1 MRRALNGQGRV
12 ANDLY
17 APNDP
22 TFNHRLGP
30 RPHDPQRAA
39 TLLREAGH
47 EQLEVELVTTSG
59 PALASALVFAEQAKR
74 IGVGLKVRQVDQ
86 ATFDGPQHDQW
97 QLSTG
102 GTIGAPFLASAMHI
116 DAPFAVANKTHFN
129 DPQFSEL
136 FLQAMAQ
143 PDLAKRSALVHQAQQ
158 IQYERGGLLIWGYVN
173 LLDAF
178 SRQVGGAAAEQTLF
192 STWRFDNLWLRT

>member
-1 MRRALNGQGRV
+1 MAGFAQQCCRPLRVMRAWAEAVVEGRV
-12 ANDLY
+12 VRCVQVVGY
-17 APNDP
+17 
-22 TFNHRLGP
+22 
-30 RPHDPQRAA
+30 
-39 TLLREAGH
+39 
-47 EQLEVELVTTSG
+47 
-59 PALASALVFAEQAKR
+59 PALASALVFAEQAKA
-74 IGVGLKVRQVDQ
+74 IGVSLKVRQVDQ

-192 STWRFDNLWLRT
+192 STWRFDNLWLRGQA